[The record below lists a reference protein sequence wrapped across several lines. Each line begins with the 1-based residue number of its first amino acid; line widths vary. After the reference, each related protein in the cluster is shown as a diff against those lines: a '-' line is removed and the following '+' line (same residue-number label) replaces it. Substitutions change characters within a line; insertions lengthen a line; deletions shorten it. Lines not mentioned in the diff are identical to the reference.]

1 MPDGN
6 PQSKVNKNRLK
17 SNQVKIINTIHRE
30 NRSIIPTI
38 YEPVKIFAISGRCK
52 M

>member
-6 PQSKVNKNRLK
+6 PQSKVNKNCLK
-17 SNQVKIINTIHRE
+17 SNQVKIDLINTIHRE
-30 NRSIIPTI
+30 NRSILG
-38 YEPVKIFAISGRCK
+38 PVHTNL